1 MMESERLPYNDC
13 ESGEGMGMG
22 MDLDPIS
29 ARKIIE
35 IVGGQGNP
43 PEYGFQ
49 YFTSGLDSYLGTI
62 DEDYLGSFIK
72 DGGSAFKMVIG
83 VYGGGKTHFL
93 YCIREVA
100 WNYNY
105 IASYIVLS
113 PEQTPFY
120 KLEQVYK
127 TLAANLI
134 YPQTPEELLSGY
146 DRGIEA
152 VIKAWY
158 NRKYQEMVAKLP
170 DDDSLVH
177 RELASY
183 VSALGPYE
191 STSFR
196 NAVREAF
203 LSLAERRD
211 DDFTLIIQWLEGENP
226 PKNLLKNQGV
236 FEKIDKSTA
245 FKMIR
250 SLVQWVRDLGYAG
263 IVVLMDEAEQTP
275 SMTTKQKA
283 ALLSNMR
290 ELIDECGHSNFRNAM
305 WFYAV
310 PDENFLEG
318 RTQVYEALRQRL
330 SAVFDAEVNPTG
342 VKIYL
347 EESSED
353 PVELL
358 SDIGRKLSAIYE
370 VAYNVKF
377 GTSALDETIADIAKA
392 AYERKLEIGYKR
404 EFVKNIIGAL
414 HRLRKTETEG

>member
-1 MMESERLPYNDC
+1 MKLEYGLYK
-13 ESGEGMGMG
+13 EGI
-22 MDLDPIS
+22 DPIS

-49 YFTSGLDSYLGTI
+49 YFTAGLDNYLGTI
-62 DEDYLGSFIK
+62 DEDYLGSFVK

-93 YCIREVA
+93 YCIREIA
-100 WNYNY
+100 WNYDY

-120 KLEQVYK
+120 KLEQVYR
-127 TLAANLI
+127 TIASNLI

-158 NRKYQEMVAKLP
+158 SRKYQEMAGKLP
-170 DDDSLVH
+170 DDLVAG
-177 RELASY
+177 ELNAY
-183 VSALGPYE
+183 ASALGPYE

-196 NAVREAF
+196 NAVKEAF
-203 LSLAERRD
+203 LSLTERRD

-226 PKNLLKNQGV
+226 PKNLLKDFKI

-250 SLVQWVRDLGYAG
+250 SLIQWVRDIGYAG

-290 ELIDECGHSNFRNAM
+290 ELIDECGHTNFRNAM

-330 SAVFDAEVNPTG
+330 SSVFDATTNPTG
-342 VKIYL
+342 VKVYL
-347 EESSED
+347 EETSED
-353 PVELL
+353 QIKLL
-358 SDIGRKLSAIYE
+358 TDIGRKLSAIYE
-370 VAYNVKF
+370 VAYSVKF
-377 GTSALDETIADIAKA
+377 ETGALDETIADVAKA

-404 EFVKNIIGAL
+404 EFVKNVIVAL
-414 HRLRKTETEG
+414 HRLRKTGNGG

>member
-1 MMESERLPYNDC
+1 MESEYGLYC
-13 ESGEGMGMG
+13 EGI
-22 MDLDPIS
+22 DHIS

-49 YFTSGLDSYLGTI
+49 YFTAGLDSYLGTI

-93 YCIREVA
+93 YCIRELA
-100 WNYNY
+100 WNYDY

-120 KLEQVYK
+120 KLEQVYR
-127 TLAANLI
+127 TITSNLI

-158 NRKYQEMVAKLP
+158 SRKYQEMAGKLP
-170 DDDSLVH
+170 DGDEELVH
-177 RELASY
+177 RELAAY

-196 NAVREAF
+196 NAVKEAF
-203 LSLAERRD
+203 LSLTERRD
-211 DDFTLIIQWLEGENP
+211 DDFTLIIQWLKGENP
-226 PKNLLKNQGV
+226 PNNLLKNHGI

-250 SLVQWVRDLGYAG
+250 SLVQWVRDMGYAG

-290 ELIDECGHSNFRNAM
+290 ELIDECGHANFRNAM

-330 SAVFDAEVNPTG
+330 SSVFDAETNPTG
-342 VKIYL
+342 AKIYL
-347 EESSED
+347 EETSAD
-353 PVELL
+353 PIELL
-358 SDIGRKLSAIYE
+358 ADIGRKLSVIYE
-370 VAYNVKF
+370 VAYSVKF
-377 GTSALDETIADIAKA
+377 EAGALDGIIADIAKA

-404 EFVKNIIGAL
+404 EFVKNVIEAL
-414 HRLRKTETEG
+414 HRLRKTGNAG

>member
-1 MMESERLPYNDC
+1 MAPEYGTHEA
-13 ESGEGMGMG
+13 GI
-22 MDLDPIS
+22 DPVS

-49 YFTSGLDSYLGTI
+49 YFTAGLDSYLETI

-100 WNYNY
+100 WNHDY

-127 TLAANLI
+127 TIVSNLI

-158 NRKYQEMVAKLP
+158 NRKYQEMAEKLP
-170 DDDSLVH
+170 DDLA
-177 RELASY
+177 RQELNNYA
-183 VSALGPYE
+183 SALGPYE
-191 STSFR
+191 STSFK
-196 NAVREAF
+196 NAVKEAF
-203 LSLAERRD
+203 LSLTERRD
-211 DDFTLIIQWLEGENP
+211 DDFTLIIQWLNGENP
-226 PKNLLKNQGV
+226 PRNLLKDLRI
-236 FEKIDKSTA
+236 FERVDKSTA

-250 SLVQWVRDLGYAG
+250 SLVQWVRDMGYAG
-263 IVVLMDEAEQTP
+263 IVILMDEAEQTP

-290 ELIDECGHSNFRNAM
+290 ELIDECGHANFRNAM

-330 SAVFDAEVNPTG
+330 SSVFDAEVNPTG
-342 VKIYL
+342 IKIYL
-347 EESSED
+347 EETSED

-358 SDIGRKLSAIYE
+358 SDIGRKLSMIYE
-370 VAYNVKF
+370 VAYSVKF
-377 GTSALDETIADIAKA
+377 ETGALDETIADIAKA
-392 AYERKLEIGYKR
+392 AYDRKLEIGYKR
-404 EFVKNIIGAL
+404 EFVKNIVVAL
-414 HRLRKTETEG
+414 HRLRKTGNEG

>member
-1 MMESERLPYNDC
+1 MELEYGIQ
-13 ESGEGMGMG
+13 EEGI
-22 MDLDPIS
+22 DPIS

-49 YFTSGLDSYLGTI
+49 YFTAGLDSYLETI

-100 WNYNY
+100 WNHDY

-127 TLAANLI
+127 TIVSNLI

-158 NRKYQEMVAKLP
+158 NRKYHEMARKLP
-170 DDDSLVH
+170 GGDD
-177 RELASY
+177 ELTRQELNNYA
-183 VSALGPYE
+183 SALGPYE
-191 STSFR
+191 STSFK
-196 NAVREAF
+196 NAVKEAF
-203 LSLAERRD
+203 LSLTERRD
-211 DDFTLIIQWLEGENP
+211 DDFTLIIQWLNGENP
-226 PKNLLKNQGV
+226 PRNLLKDLRI

-250 SLVQWVRDLGYAG
+250 SLVQWVRDISYAG
-263 IVVLMDEAEQTP
+263 IVILMDEAEQTP

-283 ALLSNMR
+283 SLLSNMR
-290 ELIDECGHSNFRNAM
+290 ELIDECGHANFRNAM

-330 SAVFDAEVNPTG
+330 SSVFDAATNPTG
-342 VKIYL
+342 IKIYL
-347 EESSED
+347 EETSED

-370 VAYNVKF
+370 VAYSVKF
-377 GTSALDETIADIAKA
+377 ETGALDETIADIAKA

-404 EFVKNIIGAL
+404 EFVKNIIEAL
-414 HRLRKTETEG
+414 HRLRKTGNEG

>member
-1 MMESERLPYNDC
+1 MELEYGLY
-13 ESGEGMGMG
+13 EAGI
-22 MDLDPIS
+22 DPIP

-49 YFTSGLDSYLGTI
+49 YFTAGLDNYLGTI
-62 DEDYLGSFIK
+62 DEDYLGSFVK

-93 YCIREVA
+93 YCIREIA
-100 WNYNY
+100 WNYDY
-105 IASYIVLS
+105 IASYIILS

-120 KLEQVYK
+120 KLEQVYR
-127 TLAANLI
+127 TIASNLI

-158 NRKYQEMVAKLP
+158 SRKYQEMAGKLP
-170 DDDSLVH
+170 DDLISQ
-177 RELASY
+177 ELNAY
-183 VSALGPYE
+183 ASALGPYE

-196 NAVREAF
+196 NAVKDAF
-203 LSLAERRD
+203 LSLTERRD

-226 PKNLLKNQGV
+226 PKNLLKDFKI

-250 SLVQWVRDLGYAG
+250 SLVQWVRDIGYAG

-290 ELIDECGHSNFRNAM
+290 ELIDECGHANFRNAM

-330 SAVFDAEVNPTG
+330 SSVFDAETNPTG

-347 EESSED
+347 EETSVD
-353 PVELL
+353 PIELL
-358 SDIGRKLSAIYE
+358 TDIGDKLSAIYE
-370 VAYNVKF
+370 VAYSVKF
-377 GTSALDETIADIAKA
+377 ETGALDETIADVAKA
-392 AYERKLEIGYKR
+392 AYDRKLEIGYKR
-404 EFVKNIIGAL
+404 EFVKNIIEAL
-414 HRLRKTETEG
+414 HRLRKTGG

>member
-1 MMESERLPYNDC
+1 MELEYGLYK
-13 ESGEGMGMG
+13 EGI
-22 MDLDPIS
+22 DPIS

-49 YFTSGLDSYLGTI
+49 YFTAGLDNYLGTI
-62 DEDYLGSFIK
+62 DEDYLGSFVK

-93 YCIREVA
+93 YCIREIA
-100 WNYNY
+100 WNYDY

-120 KLEQVYK
+120 KLEQVYR
-127 TLAANLI
+127 TIASNLI

-158 NRKYQEMVAKLP
+158 SRKYQEMAGKLP
-170 DDDSLVH
+170 DDLIAQ
-177 RELASY
+177 ELNAY
-183 VSALGPYE
+183 ASALGPYE

-196 NAVREAF
+196 NAVKEAF
-203 LSLAERRD
+203 LSLTERRD

-226 PKNLLKNQGV
+226 PKNLLKDFKI

-250 SLVQWVRDLGYAG
+250 SLVQWVRDIGYAG

-290 ELIDECGHSNFRNAM
+290 ELIDECGHTNFRNAM

-330 SAVFDAEVNPTG
+330 SSVFDATTNPTG

-347 EESSED
+347 EETSAD
-353 PVELL
+353 PIELL
-358 SDIGRKLSAIYE
+358 TDIGKKLSAIYE
-370 VAYNVKF
+370 VAYRVKF
-377 GTSALDETIADIAKA
+377 ETVALDETIADVAKA

-404 EFVKNIIGAL
+404 EFVKNVIVAL
-414 HRLRKTETEG
+414 HRLRKTGNGG

>member
-1 MMESERLPYNDC
+1 M
-13 ESGEGMGMG
+13 
-22 MDLDPIS
+22 DPIS

-49 YFTSGLDSYLGTI
+49 YFTAGLDNYLGTI
-62 DEDYLGSFIK
+62 DEDYLGSFVK
-72 DGGSAFKMVIG
+72 EGGSAFKMVIG

-93 YCIREVA
+93 YCIREIA
-100 WNYNY
+100 WNYDY

-120 KLEQVYK
+120 KLEQVYR
-127 TLAANLI
+127 TIASNLI

-152 VIKAWY
+152 SIKAWY
-158 NRKYQEMVAKLP
+158 SRKYQEVAGKLP
-170 DDDSLVH
+170 DYLIPQ
-177 RELASY
+177 ELNTYA
-183 VSALGPYE
+183 SALGPYE
-191 STSFR
+191 STSLR
-196 NAVREAF
+196 NAVKEAF
-203 LSLAERRD
+203 LSLTERRD
-211 DDFTLIIQWLEGENP
+211 DDFTLIIQWLKGENP
-226 PKNLLKNQGV
+226 PKNLLKDFKI

-250 SLVQWVRDLGYAG
+250 SLAQWVRDIGYAG

-283 ALLSNMR
+283 SLLSNMR
-290 ELIDECGHSNFRNAM
+290 ELIDECGHANFRNAM

-318 RTQVYEALRQRL
+318 RTQVYEALRHRL
-330 SAVFDAEVNPTG
+330 SSVFDAETNPTG

-347 EESSED
+347 EETSAD
-353 PVELL
+353 PIELL
-358 SDIGRKLSAIYE
+358 TDIGDKLSAIYE
-370 VAYNVKF
+370 VAYSVKF
-377 GTSALDETIADIAKA
+377 ETGTLDEVIADVAKA
-392 AYERKLEIGYKR
+392 AYDRKLEIGYKR
-404 EFVKNIIGAL
+404 EFVKNVIVEL
-414 HRLRKTETEG
+414 HRLRKTEG

>member
-1 MMESERLPYNDC
+1 MELEYGIQ
-13 ESGEGMGMG
+13 EEGI
-22 MDLDPIS
+22 DPIS

-49 YFTSGLDSYLGTI
+49 YFTAGLDSYLETI

-100 WNYNY
+100 WNHDY

-127 TLAANLI
+127 TIVSNLI

-158 NRKYQEMVAKLP
+158 NRKYHEMARKLP
-170 DDDSLVH
+170 GGDD
-177 RELASY
+177 ELTRQELNNYA
-183 VSALGPYE
+183 SALGPYE
-191 STSFR
+191 STSFK
-196 NAVREAF
+196 NAVKEAF
-203 LSLAERRD
+203 LSLTERRD
-211 DDFTLIIQWLEGENP
+211 DDFTLIIQWLNGENP
-226 PKNLLKNQGV
+226 PRNLLKDLRI

-250 SLVQWVRDLGYAG
+250 SLVQWVRDISYAG
-263 IVVLMDEAEQTP
+263 IVILMDEAEQTP

-290 ELIDECGHSNFRNAM
+290 ELIDECGHANFRNAM

-330 SAVFDAEVNPTG
+330 SSVFDAATNPTG
-342 VKIYL
+342 IKIYL
-347 EESSED
+347 EETSED

-370 VAYNVKF
+370 VAYSVKF
-377 GTSALDETIADIAKA
+377 ETGALDETIADIAKA

-404 EFVKNIIGAL
+404 EFVKNIIEAL
-414 HRLRKTETEG
+414 HRLRKTGNEG

>member
-1 MMESERLPYNDC
+1 MELEYGTH
-13 ESGEGMGMG
+13 EEGI
-22 MDLDPIS
+22 DPIS

-49 YFTSGLDSYLGTI
+49 YFTAGLDSYLETI

-100 WNYNY
+100 WNYDY

-127 TLAANLI
+127 TIVSNLI

-158 NRKYQEMVAKLP
+158 NRKYQEMAGKLP
-170 DDDSLVH
+170 DDLA
-177 RELASY
+177 RQELNNYA
-183 VSALGPYE
+183 SALGPYE
-191 STSFR
+191 STSFK
-196 NAVREAF
+196 NAVKEAF
-203 LSLAERRD
+203 LSLTERRD
-211 DDFTLIIQWLEGENP
+211 DDFTLIIQWLNGENP
-226 PKNLLKNQGV
+226 PRNLLKDLRI
-236 FEKIDKSTA
+236 FERVDKSTA

-250 SLVQWVRDLGYAG
+250 SLVQWVRDMGYAG
-263 IVVLMDEAEQTP
+263 IVILMDEAEQTP

-290 ELIDECGHSNFRNAM
+290 ELIDECGHANFRNAM

-330 SAVFDAEVNPTG
+330 SSVFDAEVNPTG
-342 VKIYL
+342 IKIYL
-347 EESSED
+347 EETAED
-353 PVELL
+353 PMELL

-370 VAYNVKF
+370 VAYSVKF
-377 GTSALDETIADIAKA
+377 EAGALDETIADIAKA
-392 AYERKLEIGYKR
+392 AYDRKLEIGYKR
-404 EFVKNIIGAL
+404 EFVKNIIVAL
-414 HRLRKTETEG
+414 HRLRKTGNEG